1 MESNVDSFE
10 HIAEATTWDSGGGQ
24 VLDLL
29 ILKDGRVLVIS
40 EDAVV
45 LCENMDA
52 VEAGEAVKRP
62 TIYL

>member
-1 MESNVDSFE
+1 METNVDSFE
-10 HIAEATTWDSGGGQ
+10 HIAEATTRDSGGGQ

-29 ILKDGRVLVIS
+29 ILKDGRVLVLS

-45 LCENMDA
+45 LYESMDA
-52 VEAGEAVKRP
+52 VEAGDAQERP

>member
-1 MESNVDSFE
+1 MEGLE

-29 ILKDGRVLVIS
+29 ILKDGRVLAIS
-40 EDAVV
+40 EDAAV
-45 LCENMDA
+45 LYESMDDLE
-52 VEAGEAVKRP
+52 VGEARERP